1 MKSQLTI
8 YAALLLFI
16 LTFTQFNVITF
27 AIDPCLELT
36 DDYNSYK
43 LSNCQ
48 PVKNKRNKRDTYNK
62 RQRQSD
68 IFRIETGVSCKKY
81 CSKIKNIFLKAG
93 RRISKVLTLN
103 PEEPIYVYVVL
114 KPLDRIKNLASTTPN
129 KFMPLISEDR
139 KTRLYPQALVKQ
151 FDLEFHSEYAH
162 YDIVSKVN
170 SDINWWWGDGQIK
183 PNQYDLEL
191 VALHELIH
199 GLGFKS
205 SWTSKAESY
214 SYEATG
220 LTPIW
225 YYYDINW
232 SWKFAGFFETIFDRQ
247 VNFKNFNR
255 ISNFIINNTPTKSY
269 YYVSK
274 LNSTKPFNFTNKLI
288 ASKEWKYAKHILAE
302 ATTTHAITFEP
313 LKHTEVKGPFYLE
326 TSLKPFIEGVNIINL
341 SKEYKNSAD
350 FLMTYPFIKG
360 STLDSIVKNGNYE
373 SPFGPKT
380 IAILESMGY
389 STPKHPYPTL
399 PTFTFSYKY
408 LNNKQHFEGWEK

>member
-27 AIDPCLELT
+27 AIDLT
-36 DDYNSYK
+36 DDNSYK
-43 LSNCQ
+43 ISH
-48 PVKNKRNKRDTYNK
+48 NK
-62 RQRQSD
+62 RQSAQSD
-68 IFRIETGVSCKKY
+68 LFKVVVNCNTYAVKNN
-81 CSKIKNIFLKAG
+81 CSKIKDAFITAG
-93 RRISKVLTLN
+93 REISKVLTLN
-103 PEEPIYVYVVL
+103 PEEPIYVYVIY
-114 KPLDRIKNLASTTPN
+114 KKLDRIKTLARTTPGIL
-129 KFMPLISEDR
+129 MPLISEDK

-151 FDLEFHSEYAH
+151 FPLEYHSKYTK

-170 SDINWWWGDGQIK
+170 TDINWWFKGDGQIK
-183 PNQYDLEL
+183 PNQYDLVL
-191 VALHELIH
+191 VALHELIN

-225 YYYDINW
+225 YYYDYHW
-232 SWKFAGFFETIFDRQ
+232 SYKFAGFFETIFDRSIY
-247 VNFKNFNR
+247 FLSKN
-255 ISNFIINNTPTKSY
+255 TKAKSY

-274 LNSTKPFNFTNKLI
+274 LNSTKPFTRTRELI
-288 ASKEWKYAKHILAE
+288 ASKEWVNAKYILEE
-302 ATTTHAITFEP
+302 ATTINSIVFEP
-313 LKHTEVKGPFYLE
+313 LKHTEVKGPIYLE
-326 TSLKPFIEGVNIINL
+326 TSLKPFVEGVNIINL
-341 SKEYKNSAD
+341 SQIYKNSAD

-360 STLDSIVKNGNYE
+360 YTLESIVKNGKYK
-373 SPFGPKT
+373 SPIGPKT

-399 PTFTFSYKY
+399 PSFVFSYKY
-408 LNNKQHFEGWEK
+408 LNNDPYVGSSDYYWLN